1 MITTITT
8 NEKNYRLSTINV
20 RITEIS
26 EDRNIRFLKYC
37 SDIYID
43 RNDLLRFFPEMN
55 DCDFDIL
62 KVKIT
67 TTLNKIF
74 IMEDEYIPISQ
85 VIENLN
91 NNNKSQLSK
100 CFGGIINAFPK
111 NTGVINQDEIYD
123 YLEDWKRN
131 VAYDIITTMEY
142 LCCGKVNSILKDTYQ
157 IMETNY
163 GFDMKE
169 AEKEF
174 LTYKQKYNPSLLDS
188 GINFI
193 AHKEEYRQIFMK
205 SLKERF
211 SRSKK
216 YIELQISAMER
227 NYSKLQDVFN
237 DVK

>member
-8 NEKNYRLSTINV
+8 NEKNYHLSTTNV

-37 SDIYID
+37 SDTYID

-55 DCDFDIL
+55 DCDFNIL

-67 TTLNKIF
+67 TTLNRIF

-85 VIENLN
+85 VIGNLN
-91 NNNKSQLSK
+91 NNNQSHISKS
-100 CFGGIINAFPK
+100 FNGIINTFPK
-111 NTGVINQDEIYD
+111 NAGVINQDEIYD
-123 YLEDWKRN
+123 YLESWKHN
-131 VAYDIITTMEY
+131 VYDIIGTMESLY
-142 LCCGKVNSILKDTYQ
+142 CGKINSILRNTYQ

-216 YIELQISAMER
+216 YIELQISAMEK

>member
-8 NEKNYRLSTINV
+8 NEKNYHLSTINV

-26 EDRNIRFLKYC
+26 EDCNIRFLKYC
-37 SDIYID
+37 SDAYID

-55 DCDFDIL
+55 DCDFNIL

-67 TTLNKIF
+67 TTLNRIF
-74 IMEDEYIPISQ
+74 IMEDEYIPLTQ
-85 VIENLN
+85 VIESLN

-100 CFGGIINAFPK
+100 CFNGIINAFPK
-111 NTGVINQDEIYD
+111 NVGVINQDETYD
-123 YLEDWKRN
+123 YLESWKHN
-131 VAYDIITTMEY
+131 VYDIIGTMESLY
-142 LCCGKVNSILKDTYQ
+142 CGKINSILRDTYQ
-157 IMETNY
+157 IMETDY

-193 AHKEEYRQIFMK
+193 AHKEEYRQIFIK

>member
-8 NEKNYRLSTINV
+8 NEKNYHLSTTNV

-37 SDIYID
+37 SDAYID

-67 TTLNKIF
+67 TTLNRIF
-74 IMEDEYIPISQ
+74 IMEDEYIPLTQ
-85 VIENLN
+85 VIESLN

-100 CFGGIINAFPK
+100 CFNGIINAFPK
-111 NTGVINQDEIYD
+111 NAGVINQDEIYD
-123 YLEDWKRN
+123 YLESWKHN
-131 VAYDIITTMEY
+131 VYDIIGTMESLY
-142 LCCGKVNSILKDTYQ
+142 CGKINSILRDTYQ

-193 AHKEEYRQIFMK
+193 AHKEEYRQIFIK

>member
-8 NEKNYRLSTINV
+8 NEKNYHLSTTNV

-37 SDIYID
+37 SDAYID
-43 RNDLLRFFPEMN
+43 KNDLLRFFPEMN

-67 TTLNKIF
+67 TTLNRIF
-74 IMEDEYIPISQ
+74 IMEDEYIPLTQ
-85 VIENLN
+85 VIESLN
-91 NNNKSQLSK
+91 NNNNQSHIAK
-100 CFGGIINAFPK
+100 CFNGIINALPK
-111 NTGVINQDEIYD
+111 NAGVINQDEIYD
-123 YLEDWKRN
+123 YLESWKHN
-131 VAYDIITTMEY
+131 VYDIIGTMESLY
-142 LCCGKVNSILKDTYQ
+142 CGKINSILRDTYQ

>member
-1 MITTITT
+1 MTTTITT
-8 NEKNYRLSTINV
+8 NEKNYHLSTTNV

-37 SDIYID
+37 SDTYID

-67 TTLNKIF
+67 TTLNRIF
-74 IMEDEYIPISQ
+74 ILEDEYIPLTQ
-85 VIENLN
+85 VIESLN
-91 NNNKSQLSK
+91 NNNQSQLSK
-100 CFGGIINAFPK
+100 CFNEIINAFPK

-123 YLEDWKRN
+123 YLESWKHN
-131 VAYDIITTMEY
+131 VYDIIGTMESLY
-142 LCCGKVNSILKDTYQ
+142 CGKINSILRDTYQ

>member
-8 NEKNYRLSTINV
+8 NEKNYHLSTTNV

-37 SDIYID
+37 SDTHID

-67 TTLNKIF
+67 TTLNRIF
-74 IMEDEYIPISQ
+74 IIEDEYIPLTQ
-85 VIENLN
+85 VIESLN

-100 CFGGIINAFPK
+100 CFDEIINAFPK
-111 NTGVINQDEIYD
+111 NAGVINQDETYD
-123 YLEDWKRN
+123 YLESWKHN
-131 VAYDIITTMEY
+131 VYDIIGTMESLY
-142 LCCGKVNSILKDTYQ
+142 CGKINSILRDTYQ

-216 YIELQISAMER
+216 YIELQISAMEK

>member
-8 NEKNYRLSTINV
+8 NEKNYHLSTINV

-37 SDIYID
+37 SDTYID

-55 DCDFDIL
+55 DCDFNIL

-67 TTLNKIF
+67 TTLNRIF
-74 IMEDEYIPISQ
+74 IMEDEYILISQ
-85 VIENLN
+85 VIESLN
-91 NNNKSQLSK
+91 NNTKSQLSK
-100 CFGGIINAFPK
+100 CFNGIINAFPK
-111 NTGVINQDEIYD
+111 NAGAINQDETYD
-123 YLEDWKRN
+123 YLESWKHN
-131 VAYDIITTMEY
+131 VYDIIGTMESLY
-142 LCCGKVNSILKDTYQ
+142 CGKINSILRDTYQ

-193 AHKEEYRQIFMK
+193 AHKEEYRQIFIK

>member
-8 NEKNYRLSTINV
+8 NEKNYHLSTTNV

-37 SDIYID
+37 SDTYID

-55 DCDFDIL
+55 DCDFNIL

-67 TTLNKIF
+67 TTLNRIF
-74 IMEDEYIPISQ
+74 IMEDEYIPLTQ
-85 VIENLN
+85 VIESLN
-91 NNNKSQLSK
+91 NNNQSHIAK
-100 CFGGIINAFPK
+100 CFNGIINAFPK

-123 YLEDWKRN
+123 YLESWKHN
-131 VAYDIITTMEY
+131 VYDIIGTMESLY
-142 LCCGKVNSILKDTYQ
+142 CGKINSILRDTYQ